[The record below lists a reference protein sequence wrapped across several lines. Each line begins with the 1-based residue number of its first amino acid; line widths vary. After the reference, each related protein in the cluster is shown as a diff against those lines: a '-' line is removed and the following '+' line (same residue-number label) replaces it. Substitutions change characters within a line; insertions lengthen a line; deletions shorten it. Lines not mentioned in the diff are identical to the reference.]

1 MPGQSNGDRLPV
13 EWRRW
18 AAVALMKG
26 APVPEVLGTL
36 AAQGFPE
43 GEATR
48 YTASLYDDP
57 ALDAGRWLAQ
67 QLQKVNSVLTMRETM
82 RALSDV
88 PLDVDR
94 RTGVGQKEFL
104 DRYYSQNTP
113 VLMTDS
119 CDQWPALSLWNP
131 PYLAEKLG
139 SVEVEVMA
147 GRESDPDYEINANEH
162 RFMMPFDEFV
172 AKIEGA
178 SRSNDTYLVAN
189 NKLLA
194 TEAAL
199 PLWDDFT
206 LDERYLVPDPQRNQA
221 FLWFGPA
228 GTVTPLHHDVI
239 NVLFN
244 QVDGWKHFILIPSLA
259 VHRVY
264 NNLAVYS
271 AVDPLKPDPEQYPLF
286 AGAQQIHLDVG
297 PGETLFIPAGW
308 WHHVEATDASISIS
322 FTNFAFSNDI
332 EWKNPDFRASPD
344 SPAGCSNAADTA

>member
-1 MPGQSNGDRLPV
+1 MAEGSNGDRLPI

-26 APVPEVLGTL
+26 APLPEVLGTL

-43 GEATR
+43 GDAIR
-48 YTASLYDDP
+48 YTARLYDDP

-94 RTGVGQKEFL
+94 RTGVSQKEFL

-131 PYLAEKLG
+131 AYLAEKLG

-147 GRESDPDYEINANEH
+147 GRESDPDYELNANEH

-206 LDERYLVPDPQRNQA
+206 LDERYLAPDPRRDHA

-228 GTVTPLHHDVI
+228 GTVTPLHHDTI

-244 QVDGWKHFILIPSLA
+244 QIDGWKHFILIPSLE

-271 AVDPLKPDPEQYPLF
+271 AVDPLQPDLEQYPLF
-286 AGAQQIHLDVG
+286 ADVQQIHLDVG
-297 PGETLFIPAGW
+297 PGQTLFIPAGW
-308 WHHVEATDASISIS
+308 WHHVEATEASISIS

-332 EWKNPDFRASPD
+332 EWSNPNF
-344 SPAGCSNAADTA
+344 TL

>member
-1 MPGQSNGDRLPV
+1 VADEQTNGNRLPI

-26 APVPEVLGTL
+26 APLAEVLGVL
-36 AAQGFPE
+36 RDQGFPE
-43 GEATR
+43 GDAIR
-48 YTASLYDDP
+48 YTASLFEDP

-88 PLDVDR
+88 PFDIER
-94 RTGVGQKEFL
+94 RTGVSQKEFL
-104 DRYYSQNTP
+104 DRYYAQNTP

-119 CDQWPALSLWNP
+119 CDKWPALSLWDAD
-131 PYLAEKLG
+131 YLVAKLG
-139 SVEVEVMA
+139 STEIEVMA
-147 GRESDPDYEINANEH
+147 GRESDPDYEINANQH
-162 RFMMPFDEFV
+162 RFLMPFDEYV
-172 AKIEGA
+172 AKVKAA

-199 PLWDDFT
+199 PLWDDFS
-206 LDERYLVPDPQRNQA
+206 LDERYLAPDPKRTHA

-228 GTVTPLHHDVI
+228 GTVTPLHHDSV

-244 QVDGWKHFILIPSLA
+244 QVDGWKHLILIPSLEI
-259 VHRVY
+259 HRVY

-271 AVDPLKPDPEQYPLF
+271 QVDPLNPDLGQYPLF
-286 AGAQQIHLDVG
+286 DGVQQIHLDVG
-297 PGETLFIPAGW
+297 PGQTVFIPAGW
-308 WHHVEATDASISIS
+308 WHHVESTEQSISIS

-332 EWKNPDFRASPD
+332 EWSNP
-344 SPAGCSNAADTA
+344 NLVL

>member
-1 MPGQSNGDRLPV
+1 MPENSNGDRLPI

-26 APVPEVLGTL
+26 APLPEVLGTL

-43 GEATR
+43 GDAIR

-67 QLQKVNSVLTMRETM
+67 QLQKYSSVLTMRETM

-94 RTGVGQKEFL
+94 RTGVSQKEFL

-131 PYLAEKLG
+131 AYLVEKLG
-139 SVEVEVMA
+139 STEVEVMA
-147 GRESDPDYEINANEH
+147 GRESDPDYEVNSNEH
-162 RFMMPFDEFV
+162 KFMMPFDEFV
-172 AKIEGA
+172 AKIDGA

-206 LDERYLVPDPQRNQA
+206 LDERYLVPDQNRNHA

-228 GTVTPLHHDVI
+228 GTITPLHHDTI

-244 QVDGWKHFILIPSLA
+244 QVDGWKHFILIPSLE

-271 AVDPLKPDPEQYPLF
+271 AVDPLRPDLDQYPLF
-286 AGAQQIHLDVG
+286 ADVQQIHLDVG
-297 PGETLFIPAGW
+297 PGQTLFIPAGW
-308 WHHVEATDASISIS
+308 WHHVEATEASISIS
-322 FTNFAFSNDI
+322 FTNFAFSNNI
-332 EWKNPDFRASPD
+332 EWNNPNF
-344 SPAGCSNAADTA
+344 TL

>member
-1 MPGQSNGDRLPV
+1 MADEQTNGNRLPI

-26 APVPEVLGTL
+26 APLAEVLGML
-36 AAQGFPE
+36 RDQGFPE
-43 GEATR
+43 GDAIR
-48 YTASLYDDP
+48 YTASLFDDP

-88 PLDVDR
+88 PLDVER
-94 RTGVGQKEFL
+94 RTGVSQKEFL
-104 DRYYSQNTP
+104 DRYYSQNQP

-119 CDQWPALSLWNP
+119 CDRWPALSLWDAD
-131 PYLAEKLG
+131 YLVAKLG
-139 SVEVEVMA
+139 STEIEVMA
-147 GRESDPDYEINANEH
+147 GRESDPDYEINANQH
-162 RFMMPFDEFV
+162 RFLMPFDEYV
-172 AKIEGA
+172 AKIRTE

-206 LDERYLVPDPQRNQA
+206 LDERYLAPDPKRTHA

-228 GTVTPLHHDVI
+228 GTVTPLHHDSV

-244 QVDGWKHFILIPSLA
+244 QVDGWKHIILIPSLEI
-259 VHRVY
+259 HRVY

-271 AVDPLKPDPEQYPLF
+271 QVDPLNPDLGQFPLF
-286 AGAQQIHLDVG
+286 ASAQQIHLDVG
-297 PGETLFIPAGW
+297 PGQTLFIPAGW
-308 WHHVEATDASISIS
+308 WHHVESTEASISIS
-322 FTNFAFSNDI
+322 FTNFAFSNEID
-332 EWKNPDFRASPD
+332 WSNP
-344 SPAGCSNAADTA
+344 TLVL

>member
-1 MPGQSNGDRLPV
+1 MPEKSNGDRLPI

-26 APVPEVLGTL
+26 APLPEVLGTL

-43 GEATR
+43 GDAIR

-94 RTGVGQKEFL
+94 RTGVSQKEFL

-131 PYLAEKLG
+131 AYLVEKLG

-172 AKIEGA
+172 AKVEGA

-199 PLWDDFT
+199 PLWGDFT
-206 LDERYLVPDPQRNQA
+206 LDERYLVPDPKRNHA

-228 GTVTPLHHDVI
+228 GTVTPLHHDTI

-244 QVDGWKHFILIPSLA
+244 QIDGWKHFILIPSLE

-271 AVDPLKPDPEQYPLF
+271 AVDPLKPDFQQHPLF
-286 AGAQQIHLDVG
+286 ADVQQIHLDVG
-297 PGETLFIPAGW
+297 PGQTLLIPAGW
-308 WHHVEATDASISIS
+308 WHHVEATEPSISIS
-322 FTNFAFSNDI
+322 FTNFAFSNNI
-332 EWKNPDFRASPD
+332 EWDNPNVRL
-344 SPAGCSNAADTA
+344 